1 MHRHRFVLV
10 ALMLLVAAAAFPQV
24 RIEVAEG
31 RMAVTINSKLFTA
44 LHATRHARTFALN
57 PVLVASGTRVLPA
70 FPIETVGVDPW
81 KSERDAVTLHTDWV
95 MPTGQPALVETRTM
109 TLRGKPD
116 GQRIIDIDVRFTA
129 ARSIA
134 PEDTH
139 DAVPGMRPARALE
152 GGRRGRTSSAEG
164 IAGWERLRG
173 SRSPWI
179 D

>member
-31 RMAVTINSKLFTA
+31 RMAVTIDSKLFTA
-44 LHATRHARTFALN
+44 LHATRHARTFSRD
-57 PVLVASGTRVLPA
+57 PVLAAAGSRAASAIPM
-70 FPIETVGVDPW
+70 ETVGVDPW
-81 KSERDAVTLHTDWV
+81 KSEKDAVTLHADWV

-109 TLRGKPD
+109 TLRGRPD

-129 ARSIA
+129 ARSTA

-139 DAVPGMRPARALE
+139 DAVPGMRPA
-152 GGRRGRTSSAEG
+152 GGIT
-164 IAGWERLRG
+164 GWERLRG

>member
-1 MHRHRFVLV
+1 MERSSMHRHRFVLV
-10 ALMLLVAAAAFPQV
+10 ALMLLVAAAAAFPQV
-24 RIEVAEG
+24 SIEVAEG
-31 RMAVTINSKLFTA
+31 RMAVT
-44 LHATRHARTFALN
+44 
-57 PVLVASGTRVLPA
+57 
-70 FPIETVGVDPW
+70 
-81 KSERDAVTLHTDWV
+81 
-95 MPTGQPALVETRTM
+95 
-109 TLRGKPD
+109 
-116 GQRIIDIDVRFTA
+116 IDIDVRFTA

-139 DAVPGMRPARALE
+139 DAVPGMLPARALG